1 MPPIFCLAGILTDFR
16 PLFNRQNFHLFCIF
30 IVGLI
35 SPRHCA
41 TLTGI
46 YQAVRPQ
53 IGYYSLV
60 KFLSRG
66 KGDADKEVTI
76 SIKLLAGELADVI
89 AGACLR
95 ADSTED
101 IVLIA
106 RQHILIVIG

>member
-1 MPPIFCLAGILTDFR
+1 MSLIFCLAGILTDFR

-66 KGDADKEVTI
+66 KGAADKEVTI
-76 SIKLLAGELADVI
+76 SIKLFAGELTGVI
-89 AGACLR
+89 AGACLA
-95 ADSTED
+95 ADCTKD
-101 IVLIA
+101 IVLIPH
-106 RQHILIVIG
+106 QHLLIVIG

>member
-1 MPPIFCLAGILTDFR
+1 MSLIFCLAGILTDFR

-76 SIKLLAGELADVI
+76 GIKLLAGELTSII
-89 AGACLR
+89 AGACFR
-95 ADSTED
+95 TDCTED
-101 IVLIA
+101 V
-106 RQHILIVIG
+106 ILIPDQHLLIVVC

>member
-1 MPPIFCLAGILTDFR
+1 MPLIFCLAGILTDFR
-16 PLFNRQNFHLFCIF
+16 PLFNRQNFNLFCIF

-35 SPRHCA
+35 SPRYCA

-66 KGDADKEVTI
+66 QGAADKAASNSLPVNLRVLSLVPVSER
-76 SIKLLAGELADVI
+76 I
-89 AGACLR
+89 APKT
-95 ADSTED
+95 SYS
-101 IVLIA
+101 
-106 RQHILIVIG
+106 